1 MCYSI
6 EPRDRIYI
14 KSYEFLSFAKNI
26 GKNLSSKYSQKL
38 LNSAKKSTTDTIKT
52 ASKRAIQKSAK
63 ATGDLICNKTADR
76 VTRKGP
82 GTLPSKMQ
90 DKCKN
95 LILQSI

>member
-1 MCYSI
+1 MVNTV
-6 EPRDRIYI
+6 
-14 KSYEFLSFAKNI
+14 KNI
-26 GKNLSSKYSQKL
+26 LIMLSNTLQMHLKP
-38 LNSAKKSTTDTIKT
+38 
-52 ASKRAIQKSAK
+52 QKSAK